1 MTINQDILNYDELKD
16 YLNTEFIGRNIIHFD
31 ELNSTNTYA
40 KSIASDFDGEGQI
53 VITEK
58 QLSGRGRLGRQWVS
72 QNNKGIWMS
81 IILKPKI
88 NIAEVSKITQ
98 VAAAAINLGL
108 SFYGVKTEIKW
119 PNDIIINNKK
129 ICGIL
134 VEMNSEKNI
143 STNISEDSKINYVVV
158 GIGINVNN
166 DIGGFPEELR
176 ETATSIKIETNKEFK
191 RNILVAEILN
201 NFEKLYIALNNND
214 FSKSLD
220 ICRKNSYVIGKEINL
235 IKNQEIKEAKA
246 LNINDDGELIVMYK
260 DGKTDNIISGEI
272 SVRIRKNYRIG
283 E

>member
-176 ETATSIKIETNKEFK
+176 ETATSKKIETNKEFK
-191 RNILVAEILN
+191 RNILVAEILY

-246 LNINDDGELIVMYK
+246 LHINDDGELIVMYK

>member
-1 MTINQDILNYDELKD
+1 MTKNQDILNYDELKD

-40 KSIASDFDGEGQI
+40 KSIASDLYKEGHI

-81 IILKPKI
+81 IILKPQI
-88 NIAEVSKITQ
+88 NIADISKITQ

-108 SFYGVKTEIKW
+108 SAHGVKTEIKW

-143 STNISEDSKINYVVV
+143 NTNTSEDSKINYVVV

-166 DIGGFPEELR
+166 DIEDFPEELR

-191 RNILVAEILN
+191 RNILVAEVLN

-235 IKNQEIKEAKA
+235 IKNQEVKEATA
-246 LNINDDGELIVMYK
+246 LNINDDGELVVMYK
-260 DGKTDNIISGEI
+260 GGKTDNIISGEI
-272 SVRIRKNYRIG
+272 SVRLKNYRIG

>member
-1 MTINQDILNYDELKD
+1 MTKNQDILNYDELKD

-40 KSIASDFDGEGQI
+40 KSIASDLDKEGQV

-88 NIAEVSKITQ
+88 NIEDISKITQ

-108 SFYGVKTEIKW
+108 SSHGVKTEIKW

-143 STNISEDSKINYVVV
+143 STNTSEDSKINYVVV

-166 DIGGFPEELR
+166 DIEDFPEELR

-191 RNILVAEILN
+191 RNILVAEVLN

-235 IKNQEIKEAKA
+235 IKNQEVKEATA
-246 LNINDDGELIVMYK
+246 LNINDDGELVVMYK
-260 DGKTDNIISGEI
+260 DGETDNIISGEI
-272 SVRIRKNYRIG
+272 SVRIRKNK
-283 E
+283 

>member
-1 MTINQDILNYDELKD
+1 MTKNQDILNYDELKD

-40 KSIASDFDGEGQI
+40 KSIASDLYKEGHI

-81 IILKPKI
+81 IILKPQI
-88 NIAEVSKITQ
+88 NIADISKITQ

-108 SFYGVKTEIKW
+108 SAHGVKTEIKW

-143 STNISEDSKINYVVV
+143 NTNTSEDSKINYVVV

-166 DIGGFPEELR
+166 DIEDFPEELR
-176 ETATSIKIETNKEFK
+176 ETATSIKIETNKEYK
-191 RNILVAEILN
+191 RNILVAEVLN

-235 IKNQEIKEAKA
+235 IKNQEVKEATA
-246 LNINDDGELIVMYK
+246 LNINDDGELVVMYK
-260 DGKTDNIISGEI
+260 DGETDNIISGEI
-272 SVRIRKNYRIG
+272 SVRIRKNK
-283 E
+283 